1 MSAFTISSPEYI
13 EYTPTAADVP
23 VGTVLVLGDLIG
35 YAEQLIKQNTK
46 GALRVAG
53 LVELNADTPALTIGT
68 IVYWDNTGNQRLT
81 TTVGSNKRAGLV
93 AADKAINLTRARI
106 LLGR

>member
-1 MSAFTISSPEYI
+1 MSAFTIASAEYVD
-13 EYTPTAADVP
+13 YTPTVADVP
-23 VGTVLVLGDLIG
+23 VGTVIVLGDLVG

-46 GALRVAG
+46 GALRVSG
-53 LVELNADTPALTIGT
+53 QVELNADVPALTAGT
-68 IVYWDNTGNQRLT
+68 VVYWDNTVNQRLT
-81 TTVGSNKRAGLV
+81 ATAGANKRAGIV